1 MRPLGQGGPVV
12 PAIGFG
18 CLSFG
23 GMYGP
28 TDRATSL
35 AALDAAWEG
44 GIRHFDVANIY
55 GMGLAEDILGEWL
68 ETRRHPATVATKVG
82 IVPGPPRRIDNS
94 PAHIEAELDA
104 SLRRL
109 RADRVDLY
117 YLHRRAPEVPV
128 EETAGVMA
136 RLVEKGKIGGWG
148 LSEVAPATLRRA
160 HAVLPVMAVQS
171 EYSLWTRLPELG
183 LLQAC
188 AETGAAFVAFSPL
201 ARGMFGETPIDPGTL
216 APTEFRAR
224 NPRFQPPNLAA
235 NEAHVAAFRAFARAR
250 GWPVAAAA
258 LAWVLD
264 RAPHVHVI
272 PGTRFATHVAQWM
285 PAAAIRLTDTDRA
298 EIDRLLPPGFAHGA
312 RYGAEQVNGVEDYC

>member
-1 MRPLGQGGPVV
+1 MV

-23 GMYGP
+23 GMYGA

-35 AALDAAWEG
+35 AALDAAWDA
-44 GIRHFDVANIY
+44 GIRHFDTANIY
-55 GMGLAEDILGEWL
+55 GAGLAEDILGEWL
-68 ETRRHPATVATKVG
+68 ETRGHPATVATKVG
-82 IVPGPPRRIDNS
+82 IVPGPPRRIDNT

-109 RADRVDLY
+109 RAERVDLY

-136 RLVEKGKIGGWG
+136 RLAEKGKIGGWG

-201 ARGMFGETPIDPGTL
+201 ARGLLGEAPLDPGTL
-216 APTEFRAR
+216 SPTGFRAQ

-235 NEAHVAAFRAFARAR
+235 NEAHIAAFRAFALER

-264 RAPHVHVI
+264 RAPHVHAI
-272 PGTRFATHVAQWM
+272 PGTRFAAHVAHWP
-285 PAAAIRLTDTDRA
+285 PAAAIRLTPEDRA

-312 RYGAEQVNGVEDYC
+312 RYGASQVNGVEDYC